1 LVKSKIHAPH
11 FLAFFQNSC
20 RVAERIVVFVW
31 EKNTDKRKKKNLI
44 LHWRVIIFQVSSNC
58 NV

>member
-20 RVAERIVVFVW
+20 RVAERIVV
-31 EKNTDKRKKKNLI
+31 DISGKKKKCKKGETNRNVNLVLAGNYI
-44 LHWRVIIFQVSSNC
+44 PSGQ
-58 NV
+58 